1 MLVLTRKKGEKITL
15 GDDIEIEVVS
25 IDNGK
30 VKLGIKA
37 PKDLKIFR
45 TEVLEEIKEENK
57 EALTINI
64 DLLNN
69 FLKKQ

>member
-15 GDDIEIEVVS
+15 GDNIEIEV
-25 IDNGK
+25 ITLDNGK

-45 TEVLEEIKEENK
+45 TEVLEQIKEENK
-57 EALTINI
+57 EALINNQ
-64 DLLNN
+64 DLLKN
-69 FLKKQ
+69 FLK

>member
-25 IDNGK
+25 IENGK

-37 PKDLKIFR
+37 PKSLKIFR

-64 DLLNN
+64 ELLKN
-69 FLKKQ
+69 FLKK

>member
-15 GDDIEIEVVS
+15 GDDIEIEV
-25 IDNGK
+25 ITLDNGK

-37 PKDLKIFR
+37 PKNLKIFR
-45 TEVLEEIKEENK
+45 TEVLEEVKEENK
-57 EALTINI
+57 EALTLNI

-69 FLKKQ
+69 FIKK

>member
-15 GDDIEIEVVS
+15 GDNIEVEVIS
-25 IDNGK
+25 IENGK

-45 TEVLEEIKEENK
+45 TEVLEEVKEENK
-57 EALTINI
+57 EALTVNI
-64 DLLNN
+64 DILNN
-69 FLKKQ
+69 FLRK

>member
-15 GDDIEIEVVS
+15 GDDIEIEV
-25 IDNGK
+25 IHLDNGK

-37 PKDLKIFR
+37 PKNLKILR
-45 TEVLEEIKEENK
+45 TEVLQQVKEENK

-64 DLLNN
+64 DILNN
-69 FLKKQ
+69 FIKK

>member
-15 GDDIEIEVVS
+15 GDDIEIEV
-25 IDNGK
+25 IALDNGK

-45 TEVLEEIKEENK
+45 TEVLDQIKEENK
-57 EALTINI
+57 EALINNQ
-64 DLLNN
+64 DLLKSL
-69 FLKKQ
+69 LK